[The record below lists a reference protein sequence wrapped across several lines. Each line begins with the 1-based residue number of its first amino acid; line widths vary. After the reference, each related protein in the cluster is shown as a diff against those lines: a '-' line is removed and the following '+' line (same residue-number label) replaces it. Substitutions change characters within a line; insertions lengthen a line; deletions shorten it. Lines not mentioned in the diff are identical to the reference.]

1 MRQSK
6 QKDGQSWRTEHER
19 RLVEGRRKTESRLQ
33 GISGFGFYSKSS
45 AKTLKFWEQRKD
57 INRFMSYWDFLI
69 TAAIDEK

>member
-1 MRQSK
+1 MK
-6 QKDGQSWRTEHER
+6 GGLWKGGG
-19 RLVEGRRKTESRLQ
+19 RLSHALQ

-57 INRFMSYWDFLI
+57 INRFMSYCDFLI